1 MDLSLSE
8 KGKTEDAAGLEKAN
22 QYLSFGFVKCEF
34 SIRQIKKKMKIVSD
48 NDVCHEKN
56 SHGVTR
62 EVLLR

>member
-34 SIRQIKKKMKIVSD
+34 SIRQIKKK
-48 NDVCHEKN
+48 
-56 SHGVTR
+56 
-62 EVLLR
+62 